1 MTRVDELGLSEV
13 GVEASS
19 ALGEI
24 LARCVGGE
32 PVATYVTRDPFTW
45 ETVQQGGWDLLG
57 AAEQDGGAGA
67 SLRDLVEVARVWG
80 RTIVPSPLL
89 PTLMAKRW
97 SADARGHT
105 GPIALSVRAR
115 SAGGQEVA
123 PFANAIDLQVLCE
136 TSESGSVVS
145 ATGVL
150 PDDYAPSL
158 RVANVDVSTQWTA
171 DSAREMRVVWAAE
184 ASGCAARML
193 DDAVTYA
200 KQREQFGQPIGRFQ
214 AIKHHLANA
223 HILAEQA
230 ETAAIL
236 ASLEPDRAVA
246 ASTYAFDASLRV
258 IETAIQVH
266 GGLGFTWEMGLHM
279 YLRHVGALRELA
291 DALPS

>member
-1 MTRVDELGLSEV
+1 MTRVDELELGEV
-13 GVEASS
+13 GVEGAAALSEIVARSLAGAS
-19 ALGEI
+19 
-24 LARCVGGE
+24 
-32 PVATYVTRDPFTW
+32 VATYVTEEPLAW
-45 ETVQQGGWDLLG
+45 EVLAQGDWDMLG
-57 AAEQDGGAGA
+57 AAERDGGAGA

-97 SADARGHT
+97 SADARGRS
-105 GPIALSVRAR
+105 GPIAVSVHTR
-115 SAGGQEVA
+115 SAGGRAVA
-123 PFANAIDLQVLCE
+123 PFADAPDLQVL
-136 TSESGSVVS
+136 SECSGPDSVVR
-145 ATGVL
+145 AACGT

-158 RVANVDVSTQWTA
+158 RIADVEVSTLWTA
-171 DSAREMRVVWAAE
+171 DAAREMRVVWAAE
-184 ASGCAARML
+184 ATGCAAQML
-193 DDAVTYA
+193 ADAVAYA

-236 ASLEPDRAVA
+236 ASLDSERTLA
-246 ASTYAFDASLRV
+246 ASRFAFDASLRV
-258 IETAIQVH
+258 IEIAIQVH

-291 DALPS
+291 AALPA

>member
-1 MTRVDELGLSEV
+1 MTRVDELGLGEV
-13 GVEASS
+13 GVEGAN

-24 LARCVGGE
+24 VARSVAGA
-32 PVATYVTRDPFTW
+32 PVAMYVTTQPLAW
-45 ETVQQGGWDLLG
+45 EVIEQGGWDLLG
-57 AAEQDGGAGA
+57 AAEQDGGAGG

-80 RTIVPSPLL
+80 HAIVPTPLL

-97 SADARGHT
+97 SADARDCS
-105 GPIALSVRAR
+105 GPVAVSVRTR
-115 SAGGQEVA
+115 STGGRAVAAFADGPDVRVLHEASTSGRVVSTAGG
-123 PFANAIDLQVLCE
+123 P
-136 TSESGSVVS
+136 
-145 ATGVL
+145 

-158 RVANVDVSTQWTA
+158 RIAEVDVATEWSTDA
-171 DSAREMRVVWAAE
+171 AREMRVVWAAE
-184 ASGCAARML
+184 ATGCAARML
-193 DDAVTYA
+193 DDAVAYA
-200 KQREQFGQPIGRFQ
+200 KEREQFGQPIGRFQ

-246 ASTYAFDASLRV
+246 ASRFAFDSSLRV
-258 IETAIQVH
+258 IEIAIQVH

-291 DALPS
+291 SALPA